1 MQFKKVG
8 HNLSAK
14 FKQGDILLKENIEGR
29 RNNALVGGEYQFKY
43 VGFSSGGQK
52 EVSVFQTLNNRNCQL

>member
-14 FKQGDILLKENIEGR
+14 LKQGDILLKENIEVR
-29 RNNALVGGEYQFKY
+29 RNNALVGGEYQF
-43 VGFSSGGQK
+43 Q
-52 EVSVFQTLNNRNCQL
+52 